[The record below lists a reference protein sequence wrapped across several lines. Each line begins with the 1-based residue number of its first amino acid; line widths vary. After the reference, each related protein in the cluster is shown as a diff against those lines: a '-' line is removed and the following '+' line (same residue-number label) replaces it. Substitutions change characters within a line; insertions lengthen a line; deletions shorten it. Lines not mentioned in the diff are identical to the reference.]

1 MSSTN
6 APRLLIIPGLH
17 DSGPAHWQ
25 TWLQD
30 RHPGSV
36 RVEQK
41 NWEAANLPLWTAR
54 IEETLAQE
62 PSSTWIAVA
71 HSFGCL
77 ALARYLAGRRQR
89 GAPSDPVVKAALL
102 VAPADPA
109 KFDVIDL
116 LPISR
121 FRVPARLLASETDPW
136 MPLATARTW
145 STIWGADFVN
155 LGNAGHI
162 NAEAG
167 FGPLLQAEDFIAEHA
182 SHAVDPVPARRTVAP
197 RTHSFETHAS

>member
-1 MSSTN
+1 MSSTH

-25 TWLQD
+25 SWLQE

-36 RVEQK
+36 RVEQA
-41 NWEAANLPLWTAR
+41 NWEAAHLPLWTAR
-54 IEETLAQE
+54 IEETLARE

-77 ALARYLAGRRQR
+77 ALARYLAARRTR
-89 GAPSDPVVKAALL
+89 GAPAADIRAALL

-121 FRVPARLLASETDPW
+121 FWLPSQLIASQTDPW
-136 MPLATARTW
+136 MPLSTARTW
-145 STIWGADFVN
+145 ASIWGAEFVD

-162 NAEAG
+162 NVDSG
-167 FGPLLQAEDFIAEHA
+167 FGPLPQAEDFIADHSAAEPAIAHH
-182 SHAVDPVPARRTVAP
+182 SPVPAARRATQAAAP
-197 RTHSFETHAS
+197 